1 MSNLRIRVAVGVL
14 ANQKGQV
21 LVGQRT
27 VKDAYFQK
35 WEFPGGKIEA
45 CESVDQAL
53 ARELLEEIG
62 VTVLGSSPLVVLKHD
77 YPDRQVELSVRRVT
91 EYEGHPRPLEGQ
103 AIKWVA
109 IEDLPKLDFL
119 AGNQPIIDA
128 LQIDS
133 TLRVGN

>member
-1 MSNLRIRVAVGVL
+1 MGNLRIRVAVGVL
-14 ANQKGQV
+14 VNHKGQV

-45 CESVDQAL
+45 SESVDQAL

-91 EYEGHPRPLEGQ
+91 EYEGHPMPLEGQ

-109 IEDLPKLDFL
+109 IEDLSKLDFL